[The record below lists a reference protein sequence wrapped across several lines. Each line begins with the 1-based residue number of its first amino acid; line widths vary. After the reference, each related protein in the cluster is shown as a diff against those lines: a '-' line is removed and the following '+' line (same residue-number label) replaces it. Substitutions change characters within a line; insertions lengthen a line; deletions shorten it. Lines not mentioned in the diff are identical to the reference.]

1 MTTLQVQGLHHIT
14 IHGST
19 RQSAIDFWEGLLGMP
34 FVMEQPNLGKPDES
48 HLYFDPGDG
57 RLITVFTKEDRSDA
71 PEPNPREVGHV
82 DHLAFRVSRAVHT
95 QVGTRLEA
103 RGIEYKSF
111 DRGFMDSIYF
121 RDPNGLLIELAC
133 YKFEAPE
140 GVTEAEVLMT
150 AHRLRV
156 AAGAPNVSDEHLADA
171 IAQLTRDRRASL
183 SRDA

>member
-1 MTTLQVQGLHHIT
+1 MSKIQVQGVHHIT

-57 RLITVFTKEDRSDA
+57 RLMTVFTKEDRSDA
-71 PEPNPREVGHV
+71 QEPNPREVGHV
-82 DHLAFRVSRAVHT
+82 DHIAFRVSRSVHT
-95 QVGTRLEA
+95 VATGRLEE
-103 RGIEYKSF
+103 RGIEYKAF

-121 RDPNGLLIELAC
+121 RDPNGLLVELSC

-140 GVTEAEVLMT
+140 GVTEVEVLMK
-150 AHRLRV
+150 AHHIRV
-156 AAGAPNVSDEHLADA
+156 AAGDGHITDEHLAA
-171 IAQLTRDRRASL
+171 ALEALMAEKRESL
-183 SRDA
+183 SR